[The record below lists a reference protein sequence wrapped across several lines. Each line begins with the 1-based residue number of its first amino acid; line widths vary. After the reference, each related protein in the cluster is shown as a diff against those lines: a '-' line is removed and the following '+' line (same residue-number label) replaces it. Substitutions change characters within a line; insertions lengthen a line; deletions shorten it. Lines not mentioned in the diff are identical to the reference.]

1 MEFNNQYLSY
11 EEYKSLGGTLGE
23 MPFNILEL
31 KARQI
36 INERTQNRLKD
47 VKKIPQEVK
56 ICVYDLIQIINKY
69 NNSNN
74 STSSNISSENIDGY
88 SVTYKSGTELTDEQ
102 KKQFNERIRY
112 CMSFQRSVL
121 NHQMNIIKKEVT
133 IDEFRE
139 ALTWFQVFSKRT
151 LHSLENIPGSCL

>member
-1 MEFNNQYLSY
+1 MEFNNQYLTY

-31 KARQI
+31 KARQV

-47 VKKIPQEVK
+47 VEKIPQEVK

-88 SVTYKSGTELTDEQ
+88 SVSYKSGTELTEEQ
-102 KKQFNERIRY
+102 KKQYDDVMETDLYGVIVDNTPILY
-112 CMSFQRSVL
+112 LGV
-121 NHQMNIIKKEVT
+121 NTNYYKEDLST
-133 IDEFRE
+133 
-139 ALTWFQVFSKRT
+139 
-151 LHSLENIPGSCL
+151 C

>member
-36 INERTQNRLKD
+36 INERTQNRLKNIEE
-47 VKKIPQEVK
+47 IPQEVK
-56 ICVYDLIQIINKY
+56 ICVYDLIQTINKY

-74 STSSNISSENIDGY
+74 STSSNISSENTDGY
-88 SVTYKSGTELTDEQ
+88 SVTYKSGTELTEEQ
-102 KKQFNERIRY
+102 KKQYDDVMETDLYGVIVDNTPILY
-112 CMSFQRSVL
+112 LGV
-121 NHQMNIIKKEVT
+121 NTNYYKEDLST
-133 IDEFRE
+133 
-139 ALTWFQVFSKRT
+139 
-151 LHSLENIPGSCL
+151 C

>member
-1 MEFNNQYLSY
+1 MEFNNQYLTY
-11 EEYKSLGGTLGE
+11 EDYKSLGGTLDE

-47 VKKIPQEVK
+47 VEKIPQEVK

-69 NNSNN
+69 NNSKN

-88 SVTYKSGTELTDEQ
+88 SVSYKSGTELTEEQ
-102 KKQFNERIRY
+102 KKQYDDVMETDLYGVIVDNTPILY
-112 CMSFQRSVL
+112 LGV
-121 NHQMNIIKKEVT
+121 NTNYYKEDLST
-133 IDEFRE
+133 
-139 ALTWFQVFSKRT
+139 
-151 LHSLENIPGSCL
+151 C

>member
-47 VKKIPQEVK
+47 VEKIPQEVK
-56 ICVYDLIQIINKY
+56 ICVYDLIQTINKY

-74 STSSNISSENIDGY
+74 STSSNISSENTDGY
-88 SVTYKSGTELTDEQ
+88 SVTYKSGTELTEEQ
-102 KKQFNERIRY
+102 KKQYDDVMETDLYGVIVDNTPILY
-112 CMSFQRSVL
+112 LGV
-121 NHQMNIIKKEVT
+121 NTNYYKEDLST
-133 IDEFRE
+133 
-139 ALTWFQVFSKRT
+139 
-151 LHSLENIPGSCL
+151 C

>member
-36 INERTQNRLKD
+36 INERTQNRLKN
-47 VKKIPQEVK
+47 VEKIPQEVK
-56 ICVYDLIQIINKY
+56 ICVHDLIQIINKY

-88 SVTYKSGTELTDEQ
+88 SISYKSGTELIEEQ
-102 KKQFNERIRY
+102 KKQYNDI
-112 CMSFQRSVL
+112 MKTDL
-121 NHQMNIIKKEVT
+121 NGVIVDNTPILYLGANINYYEEDLSI
-133 IDEFRE
+133 
-139 ALTWFQVFSKRT
+139 
-151 LHSLENIPGSCL
+151 

>member
-47 VKKIPQEVK
+47 VEQIPQEDK
-56 ICVYDLIQIINKY
+56 ICVYDLINTMNRY
-69 NNSNN
+69 NLSNN
-74 STSSNISSENIDGY
+74 STSSNISSENTDGY
-88 SVTYKSGTELTDEQ
+88 SVTYKSGTELTEEQ
-102 KKQFNERIRY
+102 KKQYDDVMETDLYGVIVDNTPILY
-112 CMSFQRSVL
+112 LGV
-121 NHQMNIIKKEVT
+121 NTNYYKEDLST
-133 IDEFRE
+133 
-139 ALTWFQVFSKRT
+139 
-151 LHSLENIPGSCL
+151 C